1 MSRDKATWNREPGSV
16 HSLAVSD
23 KDMAMIP
30 AGLQVSSS
38 CHPAEEPV
46 LEKKLQQ
53 GCRGAASKIG
63 SLFPKGRRGTASRP
77 RLAAG
82 QTLLPPVTVT

>member
-1 MSRDKATWNREPGSV
+1 MSRDKATWDREPGSV

-30 AGLQVSSS
+30 AGLQVSSG
-38 CHPAEEPV
+38 CHPAAVEEPV

-53 GCRGAASKIG
+53 GCRSAASKTG
-63 SLFPKGRRGTASRP
+63 SLFPKGRGELTVP
-77 RLAAG
+77 PG
-82 QTLLPPVTVT
+82 QG